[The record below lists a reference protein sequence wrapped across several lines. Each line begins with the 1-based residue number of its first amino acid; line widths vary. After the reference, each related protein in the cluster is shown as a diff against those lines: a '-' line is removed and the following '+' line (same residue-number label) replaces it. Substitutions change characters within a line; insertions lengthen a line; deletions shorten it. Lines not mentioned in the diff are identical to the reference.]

1 MSRSLGRIFAAGIVW
16 NPREPLPEE
25 YRADPQYQGDW
36 RPGSGSDGFNLGGS
50 RRPGPS
56 DGLTQLPP
64 RQTNAFFVNSVV
76 PQPGTVVATTKTV
89 KKPAPRTVPELTIQE
104 AGRNVLP
111 PLSISLAASV
121 IQDTAEVTVTQ
132 TFWNN
137 AIDPIK
143 EAAYTFPLPT
153 SCTVTDFSCRIG
165 TNRIIRGSVKPREE
179 AREAFKQHIRHHKTG
194 AALLEQDTPEIFTT
208 TLGNIPPE
216 ARLKV
221 TLSFITVLKHRF
233 SESLGTT
240 TLTIPTYIAS
250 RYGSPPEGYKHA
262 ESKEVPQGLML
273 KIEIIESEKVQSITS
288 PSHAVTLDHR
298 KGKATAES
306 FADLAGEGG
315 ASQVDTTLVQLE
327 GSSTFLDKDF
337 VLDIVTH
344 PNGDNETPQAWL
356 EEHPTLPNQKAL
368 MVTLPPKFLGQTT
381 PVQMNE
387 KSEIL
392 FLADQSGSMYDKVDS
407 LKSAMEFFLK
417 GIPVGK
423 TFNIW
428 SFGSDYSSWCPQSV
442 DYNEGTLSAAL
453 AHVDKTF
460 DEDMGGTE
468 LFPAIQAVVAARDKS
483 LMSDI
488 IVLTDGETW
497 RLDDTLDFIQK
508 TRVRTEGRV
517 RFFSL
522 GIGDGVSHA
531 LVEGIAKAGGG
542 YAEVVPS
549 SVRDGWEDRVVSM
562 LQASLLTAHLGPLHF
577 DFALDDKTTKT
588 SIPINLFSPESSQR
602 SPADIS
608 TLTPFNHNRV
618 YFLTTAP
625 GIPRASK
632 DSSITLFITSSLTPN
647 SPLAIP
653 VVVLPKKATTIHKLA
668 ARSLLNDLE
677 RGQSYLHLKQPTLY
691 RGTWAET
698 SVAKREAEEIA
709 CKWGLVSKWTSF
721 FLKEEPFE
729 PKEGSD
735 VDLFLD
741 GAVIKATLGQG
752 AMGDDLLQIRG
763 PTTAPEAPAVEE
775 ATRGVE
781 QAVEEQAEALPI
793 IQDGRVVR
801 VGEEDE
807 EELALEMEF
816 RADYYTQASTT
827 ATNRNDY
834 SSMPSFSVTS
844 NSFSAY
850 YPVSPPPPTYGVS
863 AYYPASSLPQPSPPP
878 PAYPV
883 PQGAPIHFWAPR
895 QGQTTQGQAMPSIQ
909 TAFLPS
915 YSSDEDGHASA
926 PLPRRRRTR
935 RGPSLSPVVIH
946 NGCPDS
952 DGDDPVAGVSTL
964 VNPAQSLDLDLG
976 DSIAQSLA
984 ELKSP
989 PSPARSV
996 GSSSLGRHVQTFGDS
1011 DEDYGARSSGSPGPE
1026 SPEGSSRDRNRSRP
1040 PSRSVGASKE
1050 SLIASAMAAAAI
1062 AGGAVPGTVRAN
1074 LGPASGKK
1082 LEYHKEADLEPLRE
1096 RLRRLPPPP
1105 PGRRREHHS
1114 DGSSGQSRRSRSGSL
1129 IRSGDRHGIAAL
1141 GSAALAAAAL
1151 GSAAAAGQR
1160 ARSKSRSRSRSARSR
1175 SSSGSGSLF
1184 RLPSRFREPEDQSS
1198 RPTLSGFAIGSLV
1211 GSGSAGLVQRT
1222 RSRNRSRTRR
1232 RSARSR
1238 SRSRSLSSV
1247 RDYGTIVAAGQAGAA
1262 APKIVGNKIQNHRS
1276 RSRSLTRRPVRFGA
1290 PDPVQQARSRS
1301 QSRTRSARSRSR
1313 SRSLSWSRLLSDA
1326 VPIGSAAAGLA
1337 HRSRSRSRSR
1347 TQRRSAGFRSR
1358 SHSRV
1363 RMSADIVVAGLAGA
1377 GASKL
1382 IGNHNLRQ
1390 RRRSPSYSSSVSSR
1404 AGSPASART
1413 ASPGRAPLTEQSWI
1427 RLVLRHQKFNGAISL
1442 PPSTDPIAEV
1452 CLGKEILAVV
1462 DRLCASSTPTRNDQ
1476 DDRDEVRAFFVTL
1489 AVHVVLVRDFAAH
1502 AKLVALM
1509 KAKMWRF
1516 LETACKAR
1524 GGGKSL
1530 EAWRAEVEGVL
1541 GGLRVPVHVYLEK
1554 GEGGGGEEG
1563 VGESGKGRVMVETK
1577 VETKALPG
1585 RELVLSAPFDD

>member
-1 MSRSLGRIFAAGIVW
+1 MSRPLGRIFAAGIVW

-25 YRADPQYQGDW
+25 YRADPHYQGDW
-36 RPGSGSDGFNLGGS
+36 RPGRGGDGFNLGGS
-50 RRPGPS
+50 RRPRPS

-64 RQTNAFFVNSVV
+64 LQTNAFFVNSVV
-76 PQPGTVVATTKTV
+76 PQPGTVAATTKAV
-89 KKPAPRTVPELTIQE
+89 KKPAPRTLPELTIQE

-137 AIDPIK
+137 ATDPIK

-153 SCTVTDFSCRIG
+153 GCTVTDFSCRIG

-194 AALLEQDTPEIFTT
+194 AALLEQDTPEVFTT

-216 ARLKV
+216 TRLKV

-262 ESKEVPQGLML
+262 ESRDVPQGLTL
-273 KIEIIESEKVQSITS
+273 KIEIIESERVQSIIS
-288 PSHAVTLDHR
+288 PSHRIAVDHR

-306 FADLAGEGG
+306 FADLAGEGS
-315 ASQVDTTLVQLE
+315 ASQVETALVQLE

-356 EEHPTLPNQKAL
+356 EEHPSLPNQKAL

-381 PVQMNE
+381 PVHMDE

-392 FLADQSGSMYDKVDS
+392 FLADQSGSMYDKIDS

-428 SFGSDYSSWCPQSV
+428 SFGSDYSSWSPQSV
-442 DYNEGTLSAAL
+442 DYNEGTLSAAM

-468 LFPAIQAVVAARDKS
+468 LFSAIQAVVAARDKS
-483 LMSDI
+483 LMTDI

-497 RLDDTLDFIQK
+497 RLDDTLDFIQQ

-549 SVRDGWEDRVVSM
+549 SVPDGWEDRVVSM

-577 DFALDDKTTKT
+577 DFSLDDKTTKT

-608 TLTPFNHNRV
+608 ILTPFNHNRV

-632 DSSITLFITSSLTPN
+632 DSPITLSITSPLTPD

-677 RGQSYLHLKQPTLY
+677 RGQSYLHLRQSTLY

-698 SVAKREAEEIA
+698 SAVKREAEDIA

-741 GAVIKATLGQG
+741 GAVIKVTLGQG
-752 AMGDDLLQIRG
+752 AMGEDLLQTRG
-763 PTTAPEAPAVEE
+763 TATASEAPAVEE
-775 ATRGVE
+775 APRADE
-781 QAVEEQAEALPI
+781 QAVQEQAEALPSI
-793 IQDGRVVR
+793 HDGRVVR
-801 VGEEDE
+801 VGEEGEDE
-807 EELALEMEF
+807 LRPESET
-816 RADYYTQASTT
+816 RADNYTQASIA
-827 ATNRNDY
+827 ATNWNDH
-834 SSMPSFSVTS
+834 STMPSFSVTS
-844 NSFSAY
+844 NRRGSFDALE
-850 YPVSPPPPTYGVS
+850 VS
-863 AYYPASSLPQPSPPP
+863 AYYPASPLPPTY
-878 PAYPV
+878 PAYPA
-883 PQGAPIHFWAPR
+883 PQAAPANFWALR
-895 QGQTTQGQAMPSIQ
+895 KAKGQTTQRQAA
-909 TAFLPS
+909 TFLPS

-926 PLPRRRRTR
+926 PLPRRRRAR
-935 RGPSLSPVVIH
+935 RGPSLSPVAIH

-952 DGDDPVAGVSTL
+952 DGDDPVACTSTGADPARGL
-964 VNPAQSLDLDLG
+964 DLEKGDPVAQSLSD
-976 DSIAQSLA
+976 
-984 ELKSP
+984 LKSP
-989 PSPARSV
+989 PSPASSA
-996 GSSSLGRHVQTFGDS
+996 GSSPFGRRVTFCRS
-1011 DEDYGARSSGSPGPE
+1011 DEEYGARSLGSPGPE
-1026 SPEGSSRDRNRSRP
+1026 SPMGSSRDRNRSSP
-1040 PSRSVGASKE
+1040 PSRPVGVSKK
-1050 SLIASAMAAAAI
+1050 SLIANATAAAAI
-1062 AGGAVPGTVRAN
+1062 AVGAVPGTVRAN

-1082 LEYHKEADLEPLRE
+1082 LEYHREADLEQLRE
-1096 RLRRLPPPP
+1096 GLRRLPPPP
-1105 PGRRREHHS
+1105 PGGRREHHG
-1114 DGSSGQSRRSRSGSL
+1114 DGSSGQGRRSPSGSL

-1151 GSAAAAGQR
+1151 GSAAAIGQR
-1160 ARSKSRSRSRSARSR
+1160 AHSRSRSRSRSRSARSR

-1184 RLPSRFREPEDQSS
+1184 RLPSRFREPEDHSS
-1198 RPTLSGFAIGSLV
+1198 RPSLSLPGIAN
-1211 GSGSAGLVQRT
+1211 AGLVHRM
-1222 RSRNRSRTRR
+1222 RSRSRSQTRR

-1238 SRSRSLSSV
+1238 SRSLSSE
-1247 RDYGTIVAAGQAGAA
+1247 RNYGTILDAAQQSNRDIQIADTQ
-1262 APKIVGNKIQNHRS
+1262 IVWKHKMQRS
-1276 RSRSLTRRPVRFGA
+1276 RRCPV
-1290 PDPVQQARSRS
+1290 
-1301 QSRTRSARSRSR
+1301 
-1313 SRSLSWSRLLSDA
+1313 
-1326 VPIGSAAAGLA
+1326 
-1337 HRSRSRSRSR
+1337 
-1347 TQRRSAGFRSR
+1347 
-1358 SHSRV
+1358 
-1363 RMSADIVVAGLAGA
+1363 
-1377 GASKL
+1377 
-1382 IGNHNLRQ
+1382 
-1390 RRRSPSYSSSVSSR
+1390 YSSTSSRGTSSR
-1404 AGSPASART
+1404 AGSPASARS
-1413 ASPGRAPLTEQSWI
+1413 ASPGPAGEPAAPHTEASWI
-1427 RLVLRHQKFNGAISL
+1427 RLVLRHQKFNGAISF
-1442 PPSTDPIAEV
+1442 PSTDPVVAEI
-1452 CLGKEILAVV
+1452 CLGKEILALV
-1462 DRLCASSTPTRNDQ
+1462 DRQSAYTATKNDQ

-1489 AVHVVLVRDFAAH
+1489 MIHVVLVRDFAAH

-1516 LETACKAR
+1516 LEAACKAR

-1530 EAWRAEVEGVL
+1530 DAWRAEVEGVL
-1541 GGLRVPVHVYLEK
+1541 AGLRVPVHVYLEE
-1554 GEGGGGEEG
+1554 GEA
-1563 VGESGKGRVMVETK
+1563 V
-1577 VETKALPG
+1577 VETKAPTG
-1585 RELVLSAPFDD
+1585 RELVLSAPFED

>member
-25 YRADPQYQGDW
+25 YRADPHYQGDW
-36 RPGSGSDGFNLGGS
+36 RPGRGSDGFNLGGS
-50 RRPGPS
+50 RRPEPS
-56 DGLTQLPP
+56 DGLTQPP
-64 RQTNAFFVNSVV
+64 PIQTNAIFVNSVV
-76 PQPGTVVATTKTV
+76 PQPGTVIATTKTV
-89 KKPAPRTVPELTIQE
+89 KKPAPRALPELTIQE

-153 SCTVTDFSCRIG
+153 GCTVTDFSCRIG
-165 TNRIIRGSVKPREE
+165 TNRVIRGSVKPREE
-179 AREAFKQHIRHHKTG
+179 AREAFKQHIRYHKTG

-216 ARLKV
+216 TRLKV

-233 SESLGTT
+233 SDSLGTT

-262 ESKEVPQGLML
+262 ESKDVPQGLTL
-273 KIEIIESEKVQSITS
+273 KIEIIESEKVQSIAS
-288 PSHAVTLDHR
+288 PSHGVTVDHR
-298 KGKATAES
+298 KGKAAAES

-315 ASQVDTTLVQLE
+315 ASQVETALVQLE
-327 GSSTFLDKDF
+327 SSSTFLDKDF

-356 EEHPTLPNQKAL
+356 EEHPTLPDQRAL

-381 PVQMNE
+381 PAQMDE
-387 KSEIL
+387 KGEIL
-392 FLADQSGSMYDKVDS
+392 FLADQSGSMYDKIES

-460 DEDMGGTE
+460 GDDMGGTE

-483 LMSDI
+483 LMTDI

-497 RLDDTLDFIQK
+497 RLDDTLDFIQR

-562 LQASLLTAHLGPLHF
+562 LQASLSTAHLGPLHF

-588 SIPINLFSPESSQR
+588 SIPISLLSPESSQR

-608 TLTPFNHNRV
+608 TLAPFNHNRV
-618 YFLTTAP
+618 YFLSTAP

-632 DSSITLFITSSLTPN
+632 DSSIILSITSPLTPG

-677 RGQSYLHLKQPTLY
+677 RGQSYLHLRQPTLY
-691 RGTWAET
+691 RRTWAET
-698 SVAKREAEEIA
+698 SAVKREAEEIA

-721 FLKEEPFE
+721 FLKEEPFQ
-729 PKEGSD
+729 PKAGSD

-741 GAVIKATLGQG
+741 GAVIKATLGHG
-752 AMGDDLLQIRG
+752 AMGEDLLQPRG

-775 ATRGVE
+775 ATRGDE
-781 QAVEEQAEALPI
+781 QTVEEQAKALPSSH
-793 IQDGRVVR
+793 DGKVVR

-807 EELALEMEF
+807 EELALEMET
-816 RADYYTQASTT
+816 RADYYTQGATT

-834 SSMPSFSVTS
+834 SSMSSFSVTS
-844 NSFSAY
+844 NRRGSFE
-850 YPVSPPPPTYGVS
+850 TLGVS
-863 AYYPASSLPQPSPPP
+863 AYYPASSLPPPPPPP

-895 QGQTTQGQAMPSIQ
+895 QGRTIQGQAMPSIQ
-909 TAFLPS
+909 ATFLPS

-926 PLPRRRRTR
+926 PLIRRRHAH
-935 RGPSLSPVVIH
+935 RGRPSLSPVVIH

-952 DGDDPVAGVSTL
+952 DGDDPVDPVAGMSSL
-964 VNPAQSLDLDLG
+964 VNPAGSLDLDLG
-976 DSIAQSLA
+976 DPIAQSLA
-984 ELKSP
+984 ELKLPLSP
-989 PSPARSV
+989 
-996 GSSSLGRHVQTFGDS
+996 GSSVAGSPLGRAVQTWGYS
-1011 DEDYGARSSGSPGPE
+1011 DEGYGARSPGSPRAEG
-1026 SPEGSSRDRNRSRP
+1026 SEGSSRDRNGSPPRPRSA
-1040 PSRSVGASKE
+1040 GASE
-1050 SLIASAMAAAAI
+1050 GNS
-1062 AGGAVPGTVRAN
+1062 TVLKIGDRTMVSGSTSGN
-1074 LGPASGKK
+1074 ILGRSFQSSSKG
-1082 LEYHKEADLEPLRE
+1082 LEYHREADLEPLRE
-1096 RLRRLPPPP
+1096 RRFPSPKK
-1105 PGRRREHHS
+1105 GGDDQN
-1114 DGSSGQSRRSRSGSL
+1114 DGSSRQGG
-1129 IRSGDRHGIAAL
+1129 
-1141 GSAALAAAAL
+1141 
-1151 GSAAAAGQR
+1151 
-1160 ARSKSRSRSRSARSR
+1160 RSRSRSLSR
-1175 SSSGSGSLF
+1175 
-1184 RLPSRFREPEDQSS
+1184 RFGDG
-1198 RPTLSGFAIGSLV
+1198 LL
-1211 GSGSAGLVQRT
+1211 GSASAPVQR
-1222 RSRNRSRTRR
+1222 
-1232 RSARSR
+1232 ARSR
-1238 SRSRSLSSV
+1238 SRSRSRSAGGRPRSQSGLLSRLRSRFHEPEDHFSHPGISGISGLAIGSLV
-1247 RDYGTIVAAGQAGAA
+1247 GSATAGLVQRS
-1262 APKIVGNKIQNHRS
+1262 RS

-1290 PDPVQQARSRS
+1290 AGPVQRARSRS
-1301 QSRTRSARSRSR
+1301 QSSTRSARSRSR
-1313 SRSLSWSRLLSDA
+1313 SRSRSWSRVRAEHFCDA
-1326 VPIGSAAAGLA
+1326 IPVGSASAAPA
-1337 HRSRSRSRSR
+1337 HRMRSRSRK
-1347 TQRRSAGFRSR
+1347 QRWSVGFRSR

-1363 RMSADIVVAGLAGA
+1363 RMSAPIVAAGLAGA

-1382 IGNHNLRQ
+1382 AGKHNLRQ
-1390 RRRSPSYSSSVSSR
+1390 RRQSRSPSSVSSR
-1404 AGSPASART
+1404 AASPASART
-1413 ASPGRAPLTEQSWI
+1413 ASPGPAGAPLTEQSWI
-1427 RLVLRHQKFNGAISL
+1427 RLVLHHQKFNGAISL
-1442 PPSTDPIAEV
+1442 PPSTDPVAET
-1452 CLGKEILAVV
+1452 CLGKDILAVV
-1462 DRLCASSTPTRNDQ
+1462 DKLCASSSSTPTKND
-1476 DDRDEVRAFFVTL
+1476 DDEVRAFFVTL
-1489 AVHVVLVRDFAAH
+1489 ALHVVLVRDFAAH
-1502 AKLVALM
+1502 AKLVVLM
-1509 KAKMWRF
+1509 KAKMWYF
-1516 LETACKAR
+1516 LQRTTQAR

-1541 GGLRVPVHVYLEK
+1541 AGLRVPVHVYLEEEA
-1554 GEGGGGEEG
+1554 GEGGVEGEAGDEG
-1563 VGESGKGRVMVETK
+1563 RK
-1577 VETKALPG
+1577 VAEETKAPPPG
-1585 RELVLSAPFDD
+1585 RELVLNAPFED